1 MCWYSISG
9 MCPCVTGMGWY
20 RVWRGVLIA
29 FLCVHVVHASVSLM
43 QWCTML
49 IIGITSLAH

>member
-20 RVWRGVLIA
+20 GVWRGVLIA
-29 FLCVHVVHASVSLM
+29 FLCVRVVHASVSLM

-49 IIGITSLAH
+49 IIGTYY